1 MLSSRG
7 VILILALPLELVRV
21 VLTYYLIGPQAR
33 KIKDSLVGNIK
44 FALTKMLFKFSA
56 LDLGYVLPFSADVVV
71 TKFVGL
77 LHRQLTNALPGY
89 GERYDSH
96 SLWLVRSP
104 SSAQN
109 DPIIIYLH
117 GGAYTLQMQ
126 PPQIEAMLA
135 IYKLLEPAQ
144 RSRTSV
150 LCLDYLLASHGYKF
164 PIPLHQLHQTYF
176 SLVRDGFKN
185 ILLIGDS
192 AGGHLAISFLQ
203 HLKKIKCETKLFPAK
218 MILVSPWVHLSP
230 DSSNFVP
237 GTSYYDNSHKDYI
250 PIDFHN
256 FERWYSVAAN
266 ADQAS
271 LEVNPA
277 LEPTETENWEGVATF
292 NSPECDV
299 LLLLGEYE
307 SFRDEVLR
315 FACNALYVPPLLKDK
330 THSIISGP
338 GVKVYEYLRNS
349 EPGKCNL
356 QLYIEPFGIHD
367 GSFVFENELLNEI
380 ERQETQGYSTFRANP
395 IKHYGIY
402 KIAKFLNDKL

>member
-1 MLSSRG
+1 MLSIHG
-7 VILILALPLELVRV
+7 LVLVLALPFELARV
-21 VLTYYLIGPQAR
+21 VLAYYLIGPQAR
-33 KIKDSLVGNIK
+33 KIKDSLVGNVK
-44 FALTKMLFKFSA
+44 FAFTKALFKFSA
-56 LDLGYVLPFSADVVV
+56 SDIAYVLPFSADVVV
-71 TKFVGL
+71 TKLVGL
-77 LHRQLTNALPGY
+77 LHKQLTNALPGY

-104 SSAQN
+104 SAGRD
-109 DPIIIYLH
+109 DPVIIYLH
-117 GGAYTLQMQ
+117 GGAYTFQVQ
-126 PPQIEAMLA
+126 PPQIESMLA
-135 IYKLLEPAQ
+135 IYKLLEPAK

-150 LCLDYLLASHGYKF
+150 LCLDYSLASHGHKF

-176 SLVRDGFKN
+176 SLVREGFN
-185 ILLIGDS
+185 DISLIGDS

-203 HLKKIKCETKLFPAK
+203 HLKKIKCETIHFPTKLV
-218 MILVSPWVHLSP
+218 LVSPWVHLNP
-230 DSSNFVP
+230 DSSKFVP
-237 GTSYYDNSHKDYI
+237 GTSYHDNNNKDYI
-250 PIDFHN
+250 PMNFYT
-256 FERWYSVAAN
+256 FERWYSVAAD

-277 LEPTETENWEGVATF
+277 LEPTEKENWDGVVTF

-338 GVKVYEYLRNS
+338 GVKAYEYLRNS

-367 GSFVFENELLNEI
+367 GSFVFENEVLNEI
-380 ERQETQGYSTFRANP
+380 ETQEAQGKSTFHANP

-402 KIAKFLNDKL
+402 KIAEFLNDKL